1 MGCCGSENINI
12 NENNKNNNNNSE
24 SDLNEDNESTSN
36 NIKLNNNNKNNKN
49 NNLNTDEFSSDIK
62 EINIDNHLNL
72 QFLSIPKKEKKQNN
86 NNNNNNQENG
96 FEIQNNFQY
105 ISLTIKAEYFFKE
118 TLLPIWINKGEY
130 AKFLVK
136 GKWRMGPNFP
146 LTDSSGIPTS
156 YSINFNYGALLG
168 RIGQENCFLIKDS
181 TIQNTETGGQLSLRM
196 NLPKN
201 KTNISPSGTLN
212 IKIFDGIVMNQNEI
226 NKKIGWLEMS
236 KLSQNKIFSKLEQ
249 SIINNLNNLRMN
261 PVLFYEKN
269 VQTYKN
275 MILTKE
281 FLLNLKFNDKRR
293 PFKIFELSIKKIKD
307 YFDNKFDKKNFVK
320 NISKVS
326 ISAALDKIEKKLD
339 WYLQD
344 NLKTSNFLLNCK
356 FSKSKDPMEI
366 CLFFLFDD
374 EIREYIFHINF
385 LRISLNVINNFFYDD
400 NLIVL
405 VLYKGFN

>member
-12 NENNKNNNNNSE
+12 NQDNKNNNNNS
-24 SDLNEDNESTSN
+24 NENDESTSN
-36 NIKLNNNNKNNKN
+36 NINQNKNYKKN
-49 NNLNTDEFSSDIK
+49 LITDELSSEIK
-62 EINIDNHLNL
+62 AFNVDNHLNL
-72 QFLSIPKKEKKQNN
+72 QFLSIPKKKQNN
-86 NNNNNNQENG
+86 TNNNNQENG
-96 FEIQNNFQY
+96 FEIKNNLQF
-105 ISLTIKAEYFFKE
+105 ISLTIKAEYFLKE

-130 AKFLVK
+130 AKFMVK

-181 TIQNTETGGQLSLRM
+181 TIQNTENGGQLSLRM

-201 KTNISPSGTLN
+201 KTNIHPSGSLN

-236 KLSQNKIFSKLEQ
+236 KLSQNKIFNKLEQ

-281 FLLNLKFNDKRR
+281 FLSNLKFNDKRR
-293 PFKIFELSIKKIKD
+293 PFKIFELSIKKIRD

-320 NISKVS
+320 NISKIS
-326 ISAALDKIEKKLD
+326 ISAVLDKIEKKLD

-344 NLKTSNFLLNCK
+344 NLQTSNFLLNCK

-366 CLFFLFDD
+366 CLFFLFDE

-385 LRISLNVINNFFYDD
+385 LRISLNVINNFFYDH
-400 NLIVL
+400 NLIIL
-405 VLYKGFN
+405 VLYKGYY

>member
-12 NENNKNNNNNSE
+12 NQNNKNNNNNS
-24 SDLNEDNESTSN
+24 NENNETMSN
-36 NIKLNNNNKNNKN
+36 NINQNKNYKKN
-49 NNLNTDEFSSDIK
+49 LITDELSSEIK
-62 EINIDNHLNL
+62 AFNVDNHLNL
-72 QFLSIPKKEKKQNN
+72 QFLSIPKKKQNN
-86 NNNNNNQENG
+86 TNTNNQENG
-96 FEIQNNFQY
+96 FEIENNLQF
-105 ISLTIKAEYFFKE
+105 ISLTIKAEYFLKE

-130 AKFLVK
+130 AKFMVK

-181 TIQNTETGGQLSLRM
+181 TIQNTENGGQLSLRM

-201 KTNISPSGTLN
+201 KTNIHPSGSLN

-236 KLSQNKIFSKLEQ
+236 KLSQNKIFNKLEQ

-281 FLLNLKFNDKRR
+281 FLSNLKFNDKRR
-293 PFKIFELSIKKIKD
+293 PFKIFELSIKKIRD

-320 NISKVS
+320 NISKIS

-344 NLKTSNFLLNCK
+344 NLQTSNFLLNCK

-366 CLFFLFDD
+366 CLFFLFDE

-400 NLIVL
+400 NLIIL
-405 VLYKGFN
+405 VLYKGYY

>member
-12 NENNKNNNNNSE
+12 NQDNKNNNNNS
-24 SDLNEDNESTSN
+24 NENDESTSN
-36 NIKLNNNNKNNKN
+36 NINQNKNYKKN
-49 NNLNTDEFSSDIK
+49 LITDELSSEIK
-62 EINIDNHLNL
+62 AFNVDNHLNL
-72 QFLSIPKKEKKQNN
+72 QFLSIPKKKQNN
-86 NNNNNNQENG
+86 TNNNNQENG
-96 FEIQNNFQY
+96 FEIENNLQF
-105 ISLTIKAEYFFKE
+105 ISLTIKAEYFLKE

-130 AKFLVK
+130 AKFMVK

-181 TIQNTETGGQLSLRM
+181 TIQNTENGGQLSLRM

-201 KTNISPSGTLN
+201 KTNIHPSGSLN

-236 KLSQNKIFSKLEQ
+236 KLSQNKIFNKLEQ

-281 FLLNLKFNDKRR
+281 FLSNLKFNDKRR
-293 PFKIFELSIKKIKD
+293 PFKIFELSIKKIRD

-320 NISKVS
+320 NISKIS

-344 NLKTSNFLLNCK
+344 NLQTSNFLLNCK

-366 CLFFLFDD
+366 CLFFLFDE

-400 NLIVL
+400 NLIIL
-405 VLYKGFN
+405 VLYKGYY

>member
-12 NENNKNNNNNSE
+12 NQNNKNNNNNS
-24 SDLNEDNESTSN
+24 NENDESTSN
-36 NIKLNNNNKNNKN
+36 NINQNKNYKKN
-49 NNLNTDEFSSDIK
+49 LITDELSSEIK
-62 EINIDNHLNL
+62 AFNVDNHLNL
-72 QFLSIPKKEKKQNN
+72 QFLSIPKKKPNN
-86 NNNNNNQENG
+86 TNNNNQENG
-96 FEIQNNFQY
+96 FEIENNLQF
-105 ISLTIKAEYFFKE
+105 ISLTIKAEYFLKE

-130 AKFLVK
+130 AKFMVK

-181 TIQNTETGGQLSLRM
+181 TIQNTENGGQLSLRM

-201 KTNISPSGTLN
+201 KTNIHPSGSLN

-236 KLSQNKIFSKLEQ
+236 KLSQNKIFNKLEQ

-281 FLLNLKFNDKRR
+281 FLSNLKFNDKRR
-293 PFKIFELSIKKIKD
+293 PFKIFELSIKKIRD

-320 NISKVS
+320 NISKIS

-344 NLKTSNFLLNCK
+344 NLQTSNFLLNCK

-366 CLFFLFDD
+366 CLFFLFDE

-400 NLIVL
+400 NLIIL
-405 VLYKGFN
+405 VLYKGYY

>member
-12 NENNKNNNNNSE
+12 NQDNKNNNNNS
-24 SDLNEDNESTSN
+24 NENDESTSN
-36 NIKLNNNNKNNKN
+36 NINQNKNYKKN
-49 NNLNTDEFSSDIK
+49 LITDELSSEIK
-62 EINIDNHLNL
+62 AFNVDNHLNL
-72 QFLSIPKKEKKQNN
+72 QFLSIPKKKQNN
-86 NNNNNNQENG
+86 TNNNNQENG
-96 FEIQNNFQY
+96 FEIENNLQF
-105 ISLTIKAEYFFKE
+105 ISLTIKAEYFLKE

-130 AKFLVK
+130 AKFMVK

-181 TIQNTETGGQLSLRM
+181 TIQNTENGGQLSLRM

-201 KTNISPSGTLN
+201 KTNIHPSGSLN

-236 KLSQNKIFSKLEQ
+236 KLSQNKIFNKLEQ

-281 FLLNLKFNDKRR
+281 FLSNLKFNDKRR
-293 PFKIFELSIKKIKD
+293 PFKIFELSIKKIRD

-320 NISKVS
+320 NISKIS
-326 ISAALDKIEKKLD
+326 ISAVLDKIEKKLD

-344 NLKTSNFLLNCK
+344 NLQTSNFLLNCK

-366 CLFFLFDD
+366 CLFFLFDE

-400 NLIVL
+400 NLIIL
-405 VLYKGFN
+405 VLYKGYY

>member
-12 NENNKNNNNNSE
+12 NQNNKNNNNNS
-24 SDLNEDNESTSN
+24 NENDESTSN
-36 NIKLNNNNKNNKN
+36 NINQNKNYKKN
-49 NNLNTDEFSSDIK
+49 LITDELSSEIK
-62 EINIDNHLNL
+62 AFNVDNHLNL
-72 QFLSIPKKEKKQNN
+72 QFLSIPKKKQNN
-86 NNNNNNQENG
+86 TNNNNQENG
-96 FEIQNNFQY
+96 FEIENNLQF
-105 ISLTIKAEYFFKE
+105 ISLTIKAEYFLKE

-130 AKFLVK
+130 AKFMVK

-181 TIQNTETGGQLSLRM
+181 TIQNTENGGQLSLRM

-201 KTNISPSGTLN
+201 KTNIHPSGSLN

-236 KLSQNKIFSKLEQ
+236 KLSQNKIFNKLEQ

-281 FLLNLKFNDKRR
+281 FLSNLKFNDKRR
-293 PFKIFELSIKKIKD
+293 PFKIFELSIKKIRD

-320 NISKVS
+320 NISKIS

-344 NLKTSNFLLNCK
+344 NLQTSNFLLNCK

-366 CLFFLFDD
+366 CLFFLFDE

-405 VLYKGFN
+405 VLYKGYY